1 MIGSFN
7 NGDFD
12 HQLPIAKLK
21 RYTVIYMYMY
31 IFNCFHVLD
40 VFMMAFIIFFCSLVV
55 YPFSNGQLTNID
67 GNDLKPGDD
76 IIINRVFG
84 TKDLQVGELELT
96 KGAEKPLVK
105 NGDCHMVRIMY
116 RQLQHNRKTF
126 CFSLFVFTNS
136 CLK

>member
-1 MIGSFN
+1 MFIHS
-7 NGDFD
+7 
-12 HQLPIAKLK
+12 HVHIQLFSCACCVHDGLYNI
-21 RYTVIYMYMY
+21 
-31 IFNCFHVLD
+31 
-40 VFMMAFIIFFCSLVV
+40 FCSLVV
-55 YPFSNGQLTNID
+55 YPCSNGLLTNID

-76 IIINRVFG
+76 VIINRVFG
-84 TKDLQVGELELT
+84 TKDLQVGEIELK

-116 RQLQHNRKTF
+116 CQLQHNRKTF